1 MVMLNQSGNYIK
13 TAEAKDG
20 EMVTFKDEGAWQE
33 SKYTYDD
40 GNPKNDFV
48 IKVMYNNEEKSMR
61 LNKKNRTTL
70 SDAYGDDTSKW
81 IGKTAEITK
90 KIIEVGGVDRDCIRL
105 KISGTNQTA
114 GQGGEVDQE
123 NSIPF

>member
-1 MVMLNQSGNYIK
+1 MVMLNQGGNYIK
-13 TAEAKDG
+13 TADAKDG
-20 EMVTFKDEGAWQE
+20 EIITFKDEGAWQE

-48 IKVMYNNEEKSMR
+48 IKVMYNNEEKSIR
-61 LNKKNRTTL
+61 LNKKNRTTV
-70 SDAYGDDTSKW
+70 SEAYGDDTSKW

-105 KISGTNQTA
+105 KIDGVNQTA
-114 GQGGEVDQE
+114 NQDGQVDQTKD
-123 NSIPF
+123 IPF